1 MFTGKA
7 TMRVLL
13 LGATGLTGGYVLRGL
28 LAQDEVTSVTA
39 LLRRKVAHESPKL
52 VQHEIDF
59 DQMDSHAELFQVDV
73 IVCCLGTT
81 IKAAGSREQFR
92 KVDFGYGLKAAEL
105 GRAAGAK
112 AFILM
117 SAIAASS
124 SSTIF
129 YNRVKGELEDAVRQ
143 LGYAYLS
150 IYSPSLLLGDRAE
163 QRPAEALGI
172 KIVPVVNRLLIGPLE
187 KFRGIEA
194 KMVALAM
201 VNEVCALTSEP
212 VAEQV
217 VQVREYTDITHL
229 AQCRIQKH
237 HNDETDQ

>member
-1 MFTGKA
+1 
-7 TMRVLL
+7 MRVLL
-13 LGATGLTGGYVLRGL
+13 LGATGLTGGYVLKGL

-59 DQMDSHAELFQVDV
+59 DQIDSHAELFQVDV

-92 KVDFGYGLKAAEL
+92 KVDYDYCLKAAEL

-129 YNRVKGELEDAVRQ
+129 YNRVKGELEDAMRQ
-143 LGYAYLS
+143 LGYPYLS
-150 IYSPSLLLGDRAE
+150 IYSPSLLLGKRAE
-163 QRPAEALGI
+163 QRTAEALGI

-194 KMVALAM
+194 KTVASAM

-217 VQVREYTDITHL
+217 VQVREYADITHL
-229 AQCRIQKH
+229 AQSPR
-237 HNDETDQ
+237 